1 MRLRQSVF
9 GLFICCFLIGFAEN
23 AEAQNT
29 RNQAW
34 KRYELGQ
41 GNFSVL
47 LPSQPKEH
55 FTPSPPNAVV
65 PIEVYIYS
73 VTADDGTY
81 LAQYSILSEAALKW
95 SESTKGSFYQG
106 VWKGAADVYDKEMA
120 NSNQEFRA
128 KLITQRAIKFSGYFG
143 QEIIFAL
150 GPLQGQMWTTLVGRQ
165 AFGATV
171 LGSEK
176 LSAADRQTF
185 MESFTLTLKPV
196 SHREKAN

>member
-1 MRLRQSVF
+1 MRLKLSLF
-9 GLFICCFLIGFAEN
+9 GLLLGCFLIGFAEN
-23 AEAQNT
+23 AAAQNT
-29 RNQAW
+29 RNQEW

-55 FTPSPPNAVV
+55 FTPSPPGAAV

-73 VTADDGTY
+73 VTLDDGAFV
-81 LAQYSILSEAALKW
+81 AQYSILGEAALKW
-95 SESTKGSFYQG
+95 SESSKGSFYQG
-106 VWKGAADVYDKEMA
+106 VWEGAAEGYDKEMA
-120 NSNQEFRA
+120 NSKLEFRA
-128 KLITQRAIKFSGYFG
+128 KLVAQRDIKFSGYSG
-143 QEIIFAL
+143 QEVIFTL

-176 LSAADRQTF
+176 LSAADRQRF

-196 SHREKAN
+196 PAATKAN

>member
-1 MRLRQSVF
+1 MRLKLSRF
-9 GLFICCFLIGFAEN
+9 GLLLGCLLIGFAEN
-23 AEAQNT
+23 AGAENL

-34 KRYELGQ
+34 KRYELGR

-55 FTPSPPNAVV
+55 FTPSPPNAAV

-73 VTADDGTY
+73 ATSDDGTFI
-81 LAQYSILSEAALKW
+81 AQYSILGEAALKW

-106 VWKGAADVYDKEMA
+106 VWKGAAEVYDKEMA
-120 NSNQEFRA
+120 KSNLEFRA
-128 KLITQRAIKFSGYFG
+128 KLVAQRDIKVSGHTG
-143 QEIIFAL
+143 QEVIFTL

-165 AFGATV
+165 AVGATV

-176 LSAADRQTF
+176 LSATDRQRF

-196 SHREKAN
+196 PAGAKAN

>member
-1 MRLRQSVF
+1 MRLKLSLF
-9 GLFICCFLIGFAEN
+9 GLLLGCLLIGFAEN

-29 RNQAW
+29 PNQNW

-47 LPSQPKEH
+47 LPSQPKEQ
-55 FTPSPPNAVV
+55 FTPSPPNAAVSV
-65 PIEVYIYS
+65 EVYIYS
-73 VTADDGTY
+73 VASDGGAFV
-81 LAQYSILSEAALKW
+81 AQYSLLGEAALKW
-95 SESTKGSFYQG
+95 SEATKGSFYQS
-106 VWKGAADVYDKEMA
+106 VWEGAAEGYNKEMA
-120 NSNQEFRA
+120 NSKLEFRA
-128 KLITQRAIKFSGYFG
+128 NLVAQRDIKFSGYSG
-143 QEIIFAL
+143 QEVIFTL

-176 LSAADRQTF
+176 LSAADRQRF

-196 SHREKAN
+196 PAGTKAN